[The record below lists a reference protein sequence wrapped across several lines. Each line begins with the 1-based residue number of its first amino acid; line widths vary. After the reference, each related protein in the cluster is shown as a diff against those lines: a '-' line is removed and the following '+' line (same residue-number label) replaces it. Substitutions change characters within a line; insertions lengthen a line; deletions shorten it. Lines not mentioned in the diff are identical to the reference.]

1 LIEGATSMT
10 IFSSFTGHPLPDRA
24 DVVIIGAGIM
34 GCATAYYLA
43 KRGIKA
49 VLLDKSRIAGAQ
61 SSRAWGFVRIM
72 SRDEAEVPLMM
83 EAMKIWPGLETEL
96 QSDLDWRQEGC
107 LFMAANDREVQ
118 GYEDWLPIAKQ
129 YDLDTRL
136 IGSGEAAKLVPGLRD
151 PARGGLYSPTDGH
164 AEPRKVAPAYA
175 LRAAELGAMI
185 FEGCGA
191 TGLELVNGKVD
202 TVLTEAGPIRANAV
216 LVAAGAS
223 SFRILKTLGRDL
235 PQQHVRSTALRTN
248 RLPPLTGAAFYG
260 HHIGFR
266 QRKDG
271 SLTLADEV
279 STDIDLTLGHLRAL
293 RWFLPPML
301 QMSGMFSFHVND
313 FAWRDLLHRMPWRPE
328 AKQPWIHDRDPL
340 IPANTARVQRA
351 IANLRY
357 QFPAAAA
364 AQAVESWACHI
375 DCIPDGIPVIGPM
388 AGAEGLLIATGYCG
402 HGFAMGPIT
411 GQLMAEQIADGKS
424 WLDLHAFR
432 FSRFA
437 EGDVKK
443 PRSIY

>member
-1 LIEGATSMT
+1 MAIYSA
-10 IFSSFTGHPLPDRA
+10 FTGEKLPDRA

-49 VLLDKSRIAGAQ
+49 VLIDKSRIAGAQ
-61 SSRAWGFVRIM
+61 STRAWGFVRIM
-72 SRDEAEVPLMM
+72 SRDEAEVPLML
-83 EAMKIWPGLETEL
+83 EAMKIWPRLEAEL
-96 QSDLDWRQEGC
+96 NSDLDWRQEGC
-107 LFMAANDREVQ
+107 LFMATDQRELQ
-118 GYEDWLPIAKQ
+118 GYEEWLPIAKQ
-129 YDLDTRL
+129 YGLDTRL
-136 IGSGEAAKLVPGLRD
+136 ITGSQLATQMPGLRD
-151 PARGGLYSPTDGH
+151 PALGGLWSPSDGQ
-164 AEPRKVAPAYA
+164 AEPRKVAPAFA
-175 LRAAELGAMI
+175 LRAAELGALI

-202 TVLTEAGPIRANAV
+202 TVLTEAGPIRTKAV

-223 SFRILKTLGRDL
+223 SWRILKTLGRDL
-235 PQQHVRSTALRTN
+235 PQQHVRSTAMRTN
-248 RLPPLTGAAFYG
+248 RVPALTGACFYG

-266 QRKDG
+266 QRQDG

-279 STDIDLTLGHLRAL
+279 STDIDLTLGHLRAM

-301 QMSGMFSFHVND
+301 QMSSMFSFHVNG
-313 FAWRDLLHRMPWRPE
+313 FAARDLKHRLPWRPE
-328 AKQPWIHDRDPL
+328 AKQPWIHDREPQ
-340 IPANTARVQRA
+340 IPANSTRVQRA

-357 QFPAAAA
+357 RFPAAADV
-364 AQAVESWACHI
+364 QVVESWACHI
-375 DCIPDGIPVIGPM
+375 DCIPDGIPVIGPLP
-388 AGAEGLLIATGYCG
+388 GTDGLLVATGYCG

-411 GQLMAEQIADGKS
+411 GQLMTELIADGDS
-424 WLDLHAFR
+424 RLDLKSFR

>member
-1 LIEGATSMT
+1 MT
-10 IFSSFTGHPLPDRA
+10 IYSAFTGAPLPDRA

-83 EAMKIWPGLETEL
+83 EAMKIWPHLEAEL
-96 QSDLDWRQEGC
+96 QSDLDWRQDGC
-107 LFMAANDREVQ
+107 LFMAVNDREMQ
-118 GYEDWLPIAKQ
+118 GYDDWMPIAKQ
-129 YDLDTRL
+129 YGLDTKL
-136 IGSGEAAKLVPGLRD
+136 IGATEVAGLMPGLRD
-151 PARGGLYSPTDGH
+151 PALGGLYSPTDGH
-164 AEPRKVAPAYA
+164 AEPRKVAPAFA
-175 LRAAELGAMI
+175 QRAAELGALI

-191 TGLELVNGKVD
+191 TGLELINGKVD
-202 TVLTEAGPIRANAV
+202 TVLTEAGPIRTKAV

-248 RLPPLTGAAFYG
+248 RIPSLTGTAFYG

-313 FAWRDLLHRMPWRPE
+313 FAWRDLLHRLPWRSE
-328 AKQPWIHDRDPL
+328 AKLPWIHDRDPL
-340 IPANTARVQRA
+340 IPANTKRVQRA

-357 QFPAAAA
+357 QFPAAAS
-364 AQAVESWACHI
+364 AQVVESWACHI
-375 DCIPDGIPVIGPM
+375 DCIPDGIPVIGPLPDT
-388 AGAEGLLIATGYCG
+388 EGLLIATGYCG

-411 GQLMAEQIADGKS
+411 GQLMAEQIAEGQS
-424 WLDLHAFR
+424 RLDLRAFR

-437 EGDVKK
+437 EGDVKR

>member
-1 LIEGATSMT
+1 MT
-10 IFSSFTGHPLPDRA
+10 VYSSFTGQPLPDRA

-43 KRGIKA
+43 KRGIKS

-61 SSRAWGFVRIM
+61 STRAWGFVRIM
-72 SRDEAEVPLMM
+72 SRDEAEIPLMM
-83 EAMKIWPGLETEL
+83 EAMKIWPHLEADL
-96 QSDLDWRQEGC
+96 QTDLDWRQEGC
-107 LFMAANDREVQ
+107 LFMAANEREIA
-118 GYEDWLPIAKQ
+118 GYEDWLPIARQ
-129 YDLDTRL
+129 FGLDTRL
-136 IGSGEAAKLVPGLRD
+136 ISGADAARLMPGLRD

-164 AEPRKVAPAYA
+164 AEPRKVAPAFA
-175 LRAAELGAMI
+175 QRAAELGALI

-191 TGLELVNGKVD
+191 VGLELVNGKVD
-202 TVLTEAGPIRANAV
+202 TVLTEAGPIRTKAV

-223 SFRILKTLGRDL
+223 SFRILKTLGRNL

-248 RLPPLTGAAFYG
+248 RLPPLTASAFYG

-301 QMSGMFSFHVND
+301 QMSGMFSFHVNG
-313 FAWRDLLHRMPWRPE
+313 FACRDLRHRLPWRPE
-328 AKQPWIHDRDPL
+328 ARQPWIHDRDPL
-340 IPANTARVQRA
+340 IPANATRVRRA
-351 IANLRY
+351 LANLRH
-357 QFPAAAA
+357 QFPAAAS
-364 AQAVESWACHI
+364 AQVVDHWACHI
-375 DCIPDGIPVIGPM
+375 DCIPDGIPVIGPLS
-388 AGAEGLLIATGYCG
+388 GTEGLLIATGYCG

-411 GQLMAEQIADGKS
+411 GQLMAELIADGQS
-424 WLDLHAFR
+424 RLDLHAFR

-437 EGDVKK
+437 
-443 PRSIY
+443 

>member
-1 LIEGATSMT
+1 MT
-10 IFSSFTGHPLPDRA
+10 IYSAFTGEKLPDRA

-61 SSRAWGFVRIM
+61 STRAWGFVRIM
-72 SRDEAEVPLMM
+72 SRDEAEVPLMQ
-83 EAMKIWPGLETEL
+83 EAMKIWPGLEAEL
-96 QSDLDWRQEGC
+96 ESDLDWRQEGC
-107 LFMAANDREVQ
+107 LFMATDERELQ
-118 GYEDWLPIAKQ
+118 GYEEWLPVARQ
-129 YDLDTRL
+129 YGLDTRL
-136 IGSGEAAKLVPGLRD
+136 LSAGEVAQQMPGLRD
-151 PARGGLYSPTDGH
+151 PALGGLWSPTDGQ

-175 LRAAELGAMI
+175 LRAAELGALI

-191 TGLELVNGKVD
+191 TGLECVNGKVD
-202 TVLTEAGPIRANAV
+202 TVLTEAGPIRTKAV

-223 SFRILKTLGRDL
+223 SWRILKMLGRDL
-235 PQQHVRSTALRTN
+235 PQQHVRSTAMRTN
-248 RLPPLTGAAFYG
+248 RVPALTGACFYG

-266 QRKDG
+266 QRQDG

-279 STDIDLTLGHLRAL
+279 STDIDLTLGHLRAM

-301 QMSGMFSFHVND
+301 QMSGMFSFHLNG
-313 FAWRDLLHRMPWRPE
+313 FATRDLLHRMPWRQE
-328 AKQPWIHDRDPL
+328 AQQPWIHDREPQL
-340 IPANTARVQRA
+340 PANVTRVQRA

-357 QFPAAAA
+357 RFPAAAD
-364 AQAVESWACHI
+364 AQVVESWACHI
-375 DCIPDGIPVIGPM
+375 DCIPDGIPVIGPLP
-388 AGAEGLLIATGYCG
+388 GTEGLMVATGYCG

-411 GQLMAEQIADGKS
+411 GQLMTELIADGQS
-424 WLDLHAFR
+424 RLDLRAFR

>member
-1 LIEGATSMT
+1 MT
-10 IFSSFTGHPLPDRA
+10 IYSSVTGQPLPDRA

-61 SSRAWGFVRIM
+61 STRAWGFVRIM

-83 EAMKIWPGLETEL
+83 EAMKIWPQLEAEL

-107 LFMAANDREVQ
+107 LFMATNDREVQ
-118 GYEDWLPIAKQ
+118 GYEDWLPIARQ
-129 YDLDTRL
+129 FGLDTKL
-136 IGSGEAAKLVPGLRD
+136 INGAAVAKMMPDLRN
-151 PARGGLYSPTDGH
+151 PALGGLYSPTDGH
-164 AEPRKVAPAYA
+164 AEPRKVAPAFA
-175 LRAAELGAMI
+175 QRAAELGALI

-191 TGLELVNGKVD
+191 TGLELTNGKVD
-202 TVLTEAGPIRANAV
+202 AVLTEAGPIRTKAV
-216 LVAAGAS
+216 LVAAGGS
-223 SFRILKTLGRDL
+223 SFRILKMLGRNL

-266 QRKDG
+266 QRRDG

-301 QMSGMFSFHVND
+301 QMAGMFSLHVNG
-313 FAWRDLLHRMPWRPE
+313 FAVRDLQHRLPWRPE
-328 AKQPWIHDRDPL
+328 ARQPWIHDRDPL
-340 IPANTARVQRA
+340 IPANTKRVHRA
-351 IANLRY
+351 LANLRY
-357 QFPAAAA
+357 QFPAAAS

-375 DCIPDGIPVIGPM
+375 DCIPDGIPVIGPLT
-388 AGAEGLLIATGYCG
+388 GTEGLFVATGYCG
-402 HGFAMGPIT
+402 HGFALGPIT
-411 GQLMAEQIADGKS
+411 GQLMSELIAEGRS
-424 WLDLHAFR
+424 PLDLRAFR

>member
-1 LIEGATSMT
+1 MT
-10 IFSSFTGHPLPDRA
+10 IYSAFTGEPLPDRA

-49 VLLDKSRIAGAQ
+49 VLIDKSRIAGAQ

-83 EAMKIWPGLETEL
+83 EAMKIWPQLETEL

-107 LFMAANDREVQ
+107 MFMATDKRELE
-118 GYEDWLPIAKQ
+118 GYEEWMPVARQ
-129 YDLDTRL
+129 FDLDTRL
-136 IGSGEAAKLVPGLRD
+136 VTGNELGQMMPNLRD
-151 PARGGLYSPTDGH
+151 PALGGLWSPTDGH
-164 AEPRKVAPAYA
+164 AEPRKVAPAFA
-175 LRAAELGAMI
+175 LRAAELGALI
-185 FEGCGA
+185 YEGCGA
-191 TGLELVNGKVD
+191 TGLEIVNGKVD
-202 TVLTEAGPIRANAV
+202 TVLTEAGPIRTKAV
-216 LVAAGAS
+216 LVSAGVTS
-223 SFRILKTLGRDL
+223 WRILKTLGRDL
-235 PQQHVRSTALRTN
+235 PQQYVRSTALRTN
-248 RLPPLTGAAFYG
+248 RIPPLTGAAFFG
-260 HHIGFR
+260 HQIGFR

-279 STDIDLTLGHLRAL
+279 STDIDLTLGHLRAM

-301 QMSGMFSFHVND
+301 QMSGMFTFHVNNLT
-313 FAWRDLLHRMPWRPE
+313 ARDLLHRMPWRPE
-328 AKQPWIHDRDPL
+328 AQQHWIHDRDPQ
-340 IPANTARVQRA
+340 IPANGNRVHRA
-351 IANLRY
+351 IRNLRY
-357 QFPAAAA
+357 RFPEAASV
-364 AQAVESWACHI
+364 QAVESWACHI

-388 AGAEGLLIATGYCG
+388 PGIEGLMVATGYCG

-411 GQLMAEQIADGKS
+411 GQLMTELIADGQPR
-424 WLDLHAFR
+424 LDLKAFR